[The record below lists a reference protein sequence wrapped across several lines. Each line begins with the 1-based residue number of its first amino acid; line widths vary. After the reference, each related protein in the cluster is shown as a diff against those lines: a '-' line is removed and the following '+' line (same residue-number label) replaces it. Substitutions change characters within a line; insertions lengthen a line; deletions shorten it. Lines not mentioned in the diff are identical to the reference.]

1 MIECVNRKHRLVIDD
16 KGNQGFITHFM
27 DENGDDCEP
36 EMAVVCVAECAGLFY
51 TINLQ
56 EYENVWDN

>member
-16 KGNQGFITHFM
+16 KGNLGVITHFM

-36 EMAVVCVAECAGLFY
+36 EMAVSCVAECAGKFY
-51 TINLQ
+51 AIDLT
-56 EYENVWDN
+56 EYENALSN